1 MTIRHRGVCLV
12 VVVVELAVVARVE
25 LVVVVVLQVLVVGGY
40 IPVVLRLLNKISA
53 AARARALCLQKG

>member
-1 MTIRHRGVCLV
+1 MRIRHRGVCLV
-12 VVVVELAVVARVE
+12 VVVVELAVVAWVE

-53 AARARALCLQKG
+53 AARARALRLKKG